1 MTKKG
6 TDIVA
11 YITIVGWVLAFAC
24 GTRTESGFH
33 LNQALVL
40 FLANVVWGIVAKI
53 LAFIPILGWIALGVG
68 YLVLFVFWVM
78 GLVSAIQGEEKPLPL
93 IGEIHILNF
102 YVKNLTTK
110 SKDPHG
116 AAPRCVWHAS
126 GSKPL
131 RVLLFFDYVG
141 NIA

>member
-1 MTKKG
+1 MDRKITKS
-6 TDIVA
+6 
-11 YITIVGWVLAFAC
+11 
-24 GTRTESGFH
+24 SGFH

-93 IGEIHILNF
+93 IGEIHILDF
-102 YVKNLTTK
+102 
-110 SKDPHG
+110 
-116 AAPRCVWHAS
+116 
-126 GSKPL
+126 
-131 RVLLFFDYVG
+131 
-141 NIA
+141 

>member
-40 FLANVVWGIVAKI
+40 FLANVVWESW
-53 LAFIPILGWIALGVG
+53 LR
-68 YLVLFVFWVM
+68 FW
-78 GLVSAIQGEEKPLPL
+78 PL
-93 IGEIHILNF
+93 
-102 YVKNLTTK
+102 
-110 SKDPHG
+110 SQ
-116 AAPRCVWHAS
+116 S
-126 GSKPL
+126 
-131 RVLLFFDYVG
+131 
-141 NIA
+141 

>member
-40 FLANVVWGIVAKI
+40 
-53 LAFIPILGWIALGVG
+53 
-68 YLVLFVFWVM
+68 
-78 GLVSAIQGEEKPLPL
+78 
-93 IGEIHILNF
+93 
-102 YVKNLTTK
+102 
-110 SKDPHG
+110 
-116 AAPRCVWHAS
+116 
-126 GSKPL
+126 
-131 RVLLFFDYVG
+131 
-141 NIA
+141 

>member
-40 FLANVVWGIVAKI
+40 FWPMWYGESWLR
-53 LAFIPILGWIALGVG
+53 
-68 YLVLFVFWVM
+68 FW
-78 GLVSAIQGEEKPLPL
+78 PL
-93 IGEIHILNF
+93 
-102 YVKNLTTK
+102 
-110 SKDPHG
+110 SQ
-116 AAPRCVWHAS
+116 S
-126 GSKPL
+126 
-131 RVLLFFDYVG
+131 
-141 NIA
+141 

>member
-1 MTKKG
+1 MDRKATN
-6 TDIVA
+6 IVA
-11 YITIVGWVLAFAC
+11 YITLVGWLLAYVV
-24 GTRTESGFH
+24 GDRYNSRFH

-93 IGEIHILNF
+93 IGEMHILNF
-102 YVKNLTTK
+102 
-110 SKDPHG
+110 
-116 AAPRCVWHAS
+116 
-126 GSKPL
+126 
-131 RVLLFFDYVG
+131 
-141 NIA
+141 

>member
-78 GLVSAIQGEEKPLPL
+78 GLVSEIQGEEKPLPL
-93 IGEIHILNF
+93 IGEIHILN
-102 YVKNLTTK
+102 
-110 SKDPHG
+110 
-116 AAPRCVWHAS
+116 
-126 GSKPL
+126 
-131 RVLLFFDYVG
+131 
-141 NIA
+141 I

>member
-1 MTKKG
+1 MDCKITK
-6 TDIVA
+6 
-11 YITIVGWVLAFAC
+11 
-24 GTRTESGFH
+24 SPGFH

-93 IGEIHILNF
+93 IGEMHILNF
-102 YVKNLTTK
+102 
-110 SKDPHG
+110 
-116 AAPRCVWHAS
+116 
-126 GSKPL
+126 
-131 RVLLFFDYVG
+131 
-141 NIA
+141 